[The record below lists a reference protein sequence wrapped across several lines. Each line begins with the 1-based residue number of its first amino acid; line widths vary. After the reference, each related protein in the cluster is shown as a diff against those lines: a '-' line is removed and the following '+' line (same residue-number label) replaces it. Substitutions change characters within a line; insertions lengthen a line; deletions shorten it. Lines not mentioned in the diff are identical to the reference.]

1 MSILKKLTKIKLNS
15 SDDKILKNY
24 VRVTS
29 YPYNSSVGKVCK
41 TEILSKYI

>member
-15 SDDKILKNY
+15 NDDKI
-24 VRVTS
+24 
-29 YPYNSSVGKVCK
+29 SSVGI